1 MDCPTFAEWPEEIT
15 GDLAWTGADFE
26 PNTDAFTD
34 YLSSQDIAELNAA
47 VKHFQGKTY
56 PCHEL
61 TLVFPTGLGLARGHA
76 DPTTFPLSQ
85 TLADRLKKVTDHVY
99 NGRGF
104 HRIRGI
110 NPSAY
115 TEEERVIL
123 YAGITSYV
131 ADQRARNIDHI
142 RDRSRAQLSRKLN
155 PLELAKPMTFHT
167 DIDVGDMVSLF
178 VQSTPLEGGD
188 QYLAP
193 IASIYNDLMKRD
205 PEVLRI
211 LSENWY
217 WERVHRPGPDQ
228 TITRTF
234 NRPVIGFHNNQLQI
248 NMAVT
253 FLGANPA
260 IPFSPDAPQL
270 TPERI
275 AALNRVQEA
284 ATRVNLRIVPQAG
297 DLLFINNFAV
307 LHARA
312 GFVDSPDDVWNQRY
326 IMRLWL
332 HDSHKGW
339 ESAPVLQRKLD
350 ETFDLSPAEKAYWT
364 KDEMDKVAPGMRIK
378 QMGISS
384 SPDHD

>member
-1 MDCPTFAEWPEEIT
+1 MDSPTSFSEWPREIT

-26 PNTDAFTD
+26 PNTNTFTD
-34 YLSSQDIAELNAA
+34 HLSSQDIAELNTA
-47 VKHFQGKTY
+47 VTHFQ
-56 PCHEL
+56 
-61 TLVFPTGLGLARGHA
+61 GLGLARGHA

-85 TLADRLKKVTDHVY
+85 GLANRLRKVTDYVY

-104 HRIRGI
+104 HRICGI

-115 TEEERVIL
+115 TDEERVIL

-142 RDRSRAQLSRKLN
+142 RDRSRAQLSRKLS

-205 PEVLRI
+205 PEVLRV
-211 LSENWY
+211 LAENWY

-228 TITRTF
+228 TVIRTF
-234 NRPVIGFHNNQLQI
+234 NRPVLGFHNNQLQI

-270 TPERI
+270 TSERI

>member
-1 MDCPTFAEWPEEIT
+1 MESPTSFSQWPKEIT
-15 GDLAWTGADFE
+15 GNLAWTGADFE
-26 PNTDAFTD
+26 SNTDAFTD
-34 YLSSQDIAELNAA
+34 HLSSRDIAELNAA
-47 VKHFQGKTY
+47 VKHFQ
-56 PCHEL
+56 
-61 TLVFPTGLGLARGHA
+61 GLGLARGHA

-85 TLADRLKKVTDHVY
+85 DLATRLRGITDHVY
-99 NGRGF
+99 NGQGF
-104 HRIRGI
+104 RRLRGI
-110 NPSAY
+110 NPAMY
-115 TEEERVIL
+115 TDEERVIL

-131 ADQRARNIDHI
+131 ADQRARNIEWELTLRHSDHI
-142 RDRSRAQLSRKLN
+142 RDRSRAQLARKLT

-228 TITRTF
+228 TVIRTF

-270 TPERI
+270 TEDKI

-284 ATRVNLRIVPQAG
+284 ATRVNLRIVPEAG

-312 GFVDSPDDVWNQRY
+312 GFVDSPDDVWKQRY

-350 ETFDLSPAEKAYWT
+350 ETFDLAPAQKAYWT
-364 KDEMDKVAPGMRIK
+364 GDEMAKIEPSMRIR
-378 QMGISS
+378 QMGLSS
-384 SPDHD
+384 SDDHD